1 MYVIVVGG
9 GKIGYYLTRTLIDG
23 GHEVFLIEKDRKRA
37 QLLAPDFGELVMRG
51 DGCEVSTLQEAGIA
65 RAGAV
70 VAVTGHDEDNLI
82 TCQLAKR
89 KFQVPRTIA
98 RINNP
103 KNEGIFRRLGIDA
116 TVSSTQVIYSLIEQ
130 EVESGVVVLLAA
142 LERGKIEIVAV
153 ELTDGSPAA
162 HRTVKDVHLPGE
174 CVLAAILR
182 DEHILLPSGTT
193 ELLPGDTV
201 VGLTHLD
208 DEPALRAALV
218 GTPADSARP

>member
-9 GKIGYYLTRTLIDG
+9 GKVGFYLTRTLIDE
-23 GHEVFLIEKDRKRA
+23 GHEVLLIEKDRPRA
-37 QLLAPDFGELVMRG
+37 RLLAQDFGELVMRG
-51 DGCEVSTLQEAGIA
+51 DGCEVSTLQEAGLA
-65 RAGAV
+65 RADAV

-130 EVESGVVVLLAA
+130 EVESGAVVLLAA

-153 ELTDGSPAA
+153 ELTGGSPVA
-162 HRTVKDVHLPGE
+162 HRAVKDVHLPGE

-201 VGLTHLD
+201 VGLTHPD

-218 GTPADSARP
+218 GTPADPARP